1 MTRVV
6 AEVWGSRSRCREVK
20 RARGACGWGEVGR
33 VSCRR
38 HQLVENP
45 SGLDGA
51 KAGRILV

>member
-1 MTRVV
+1 MTGVV
-6 AEVWGSRSRCREVK
+6 AEVWGSRPRCREVK

-38 HQLVENP
+38 HQLGENP

-51 KAGRILV
+51 KA